1 MRRNPVTWASTVD
14 HLRGQAPKLDAPP
27 YTRVVAP
34 TERQLA
40 PDSEDRFWSGVAY
53 AGRFFMAEAEVQHA
67 LLKLARLLDEARIP
81 YAVLGA
87 MALNEY
93 GYRRVTIDI
102 DVLLTAEGLEAFKAL
117 ALGRG
122 YAEKFPGSRGM
133 RDTEHGV
140 PIDVVVSGEYPGD
153 GRPKPVRFP
162 DPETVGVRGARVTLV
177 PLPALIELKL
187 ASGMSAPHRLR
198 DLADVLELIRVAHL
212 PATLAEQLDPS
223 VRQKY
228 RELWDAAQAAEPE

>member
-1 MRRNPVTWASTVD
+1 M
-14 HLRGQAPKLDAPP
+14 G
-27 YTRVVAP
+27 
-34 TERQLA
+34 
-40 PDSEDRFWSGVAY
+40 
-53 AGRFFMAEAEVQHA
+53 EADVQHA
-67 LLKLARLLDEARIP
+67 LLKLARLLDEAHIP

-102 DVLLTAEGLEAFKAL
+102 DVLLTAEGLEAFRAM

-122 YAEKFPGSRGM
+122 YVEKFPGSRGM

-162 DPETVGVRGARVTLV
+162 DPEIVGVRGARVTLV
-177 PLPALIELKL
+177 PLAVLVELKL
-187 ASGMSAPHRLR
+187 ASGLSAAHRLR
-198 DLADVLELIRVAHL
+198 DLADVLELIRASHL
-212 PATLAEQLDPS
+212 RVEFAEQLDPS

-228 RELWDAAQAAEPE
+228 RELWEAAQASEPE